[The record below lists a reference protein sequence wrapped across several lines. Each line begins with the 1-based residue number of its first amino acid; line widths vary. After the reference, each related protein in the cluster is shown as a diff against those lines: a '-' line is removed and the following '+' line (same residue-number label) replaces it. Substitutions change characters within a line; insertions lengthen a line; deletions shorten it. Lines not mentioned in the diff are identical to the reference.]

1 MFTCRSKGADI
12 RALQGRWIRGTLPAH
27 PLAAN
32 LPIDGLIANVST
44 DRPSVRTLAYGYGH
58 RRIFPTQLK
67 TMGIDS
73 RPLWT
78 KLYPVFR

>member
-1 MFTCRSKGADI
+1 MTQAFVES
-12 RALQGRWIRGTLPAH
+12 GTQKARTKSERVGFDAGLRKEPAC
-27 PLAAN
+27 
-32 LPIDGLIANVST
+32 
-44 DRPSVRTLAYGYGH
+44 RPSVRTLAYGYGH